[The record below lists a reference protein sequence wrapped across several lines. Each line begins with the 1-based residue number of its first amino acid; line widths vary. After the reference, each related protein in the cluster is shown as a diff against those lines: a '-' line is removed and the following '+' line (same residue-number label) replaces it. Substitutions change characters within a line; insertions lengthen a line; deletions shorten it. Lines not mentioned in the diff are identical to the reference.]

1 MKTSIKFINHASVIV
16 TDGAISILSDPW
28 FFGDIFNKGWSL
40 LHEAS
45 FEEINL
51 ILDEITHIWISHEHP
66 DHFSVPFF
74 KSFAEKL
81 KYNSIKIFIQRTK
94 DRRVFDFLNN
104 LGLSVHELDFNKKFY
119 ISKDFNLTCIKDGFY
134 DSGLLIES
142 HSEKILN
149 LNDCEVRSHKRISE
163 VFAITGNVDVLL
175 TQFSYAAWKGGLK
188 NKKWRVDAARE
199 KIETMNLQIE
209 KFRPK
214 YVIPFASFVYFSNFD
229 NFYLNDSVNVPL
241 NMIADFK
248 NSSSRLVFMA
258 PGDVLRGGVEFPD
271 QDRAVEFWSY
281 KYKNIKPVNNF
292 QKIDLSLIRQSFEKY
307 CTRISLNNNLQL
319 MKIIRTIS
327 PIKLFA
333 PVVIGLD
340 DLNVK
345 LKFDYIDK
353 IFVLTNEPEF
363 LSMKSESLDFIFR
376 NSFGFD
382 TLTVNGCFEEKSQD
396 GFLNSTKTLAIE
408 NLNNMGIKFNFGIFF
423 NISVIRIFI
432 SRLRGVAKRLA
443 SNKIY
448 L

>member
-1 MKTSIKFINHASVIV
+1 MKTAIKFINHASVIV
-16 TDGAISILSDPW
+16 TDGVISILSDPW

-45 FEEINL
+45 IEEVNI

-66 DHFSVPFF
+66 DHFSIPFF
-74 KSFAEKL
+74 KSFAKKL
-81 KYNSIKIFIQRTK
+81 KDNNIKIFIQKTK
-94 DRRVFDFLNN
+94 DRRVFNFLNN
-104 LGLSVHELDFNKKFY
+104 LDLSIHELDFNKKLY

-149 LNDCEVRSHKRISE
+149 LNDCEVRSHKRINE

-199 KIETMNLQIE
+199 KIETMKLQIE

-241 NMIADFK
+241 DMIADFK

-258 PGDVLRGGVEFPD
+258 PGDVLRGRVEFPD
-271 QDRAVEFWSY
+271 QDRAVEFWSC
-281 KYKNIKPVNNF
+281 KYKNIKPINNF
-292 QKIDLSLIRQSFEKY
+292 QKIDLTLIRQSFEKY
-307 CTRISLNNNLQL
+307 CTRISQNNNLQL
-319 MKIIRTIS
+319 MRIIRVIS
-327 PIKLFA
+327 PIKLFG

-353 IFVLTNEPEF
+353 IFVLTDEPEF

-423 NISVIRIFI
+423 NMSIIRIFI
-432 SRLRGVAKRLA
+432 SRLRGVVKRLA
-443 SNKIY
+443 
-448 L
+448 